1 MGVLVGFE
9 SILRMIE
16 YRYGLSALTRR
27 DQHANNIALAFDWE
41 SPPNTEPGTLPTP
54 TGVVDHGAPCGSPAS
69 PAPAAAR
76 GRSAAPRPKPHDMTS
91 LRTSGYL
98 ERLGFHYRPATHE
111 STWRE
116 PHKMRK
122 AIEASR

>member
-1 MGVLVGFE
+1 
-9 SILRMIE
+9 
-16 YRYGLSALTRR
+16 
-27 DQHANNIALAFDWE
+27 
-41 SPPNTEPGTLPTP
+41 
-54 TGVVDHGAPCGSPAS
+54 
-69 PAPAAAR
+69 
-76 GRSAAPRPKPHDMTS
+76 MTA